1 MGARPTLAEIETELG
16 LTARDI
22 ADLGD
27 ALVKD
32 AGTITVRMVRD
43 AEQSLTARLDGER
56 VANGAAEENLQEA
69 DGALAHEVST
79 MRLTK
84 DEYEIDVAVD
94 AHLEAHQMRQAV
106 AATAVG
112 FEAMIADLPQAVSR
126 GRGERWLEGV
136 FGLHARHQGNGV
148 GYESICAAGDHANTL
163 HWIRNTG
170 EVVDG
175 ELVLIDAGV
184 EVDSL
189 YTADITR
196 TLPVNGSFTEAQRE
210 IYAAVYAQSGRGR
223 SSPTFTPPRS
233 ARSLSTCMRGACS
246 PRG

>member
-1 MGARPTLAEIETELG
+1 MCSSDLTGHESVLWFAPLAPRDSDDFFSDARYGEFWVGARPTLAEIETELG

-84 DEYEIDVAVD
+84 DEYEID
-94 AHLEAHQMRQAV
+94 QMRQAV

-148 GYESICAAGDHANTL
+148 GYESICAAG
-163 HWIRNTG
+163 
-170 EVVDG
+170 
-175 ELVLIDAGV
+175 V

-210 IYAAVYAQSGRGR
+210 IYAAVYAAQEAGIAAVRPGAKFSDIH
-223 SSPTFTPPRS
+223 S
-233 ARSLSTCMRGACS
+233 AAIAVFSHR
-246 PRG
+246 P